1 MLSTGLSMTGVDMD
15 SRGSRKE
22 YILYFCHEVLGKYC
36 QGAVDLVIENCTLRS
51 LFLLSSFYSFQ
62 TNP

>member
-22 YILYFCHEVLGKYC
+22 YILYFCHECIGE
-36 QGAVDLVIENCTLRS
+36 I
-51 LFLLSSFYSFQ
+51 LSRCCRFSNRKLYTEKLISFI
-62 TNP
+62 